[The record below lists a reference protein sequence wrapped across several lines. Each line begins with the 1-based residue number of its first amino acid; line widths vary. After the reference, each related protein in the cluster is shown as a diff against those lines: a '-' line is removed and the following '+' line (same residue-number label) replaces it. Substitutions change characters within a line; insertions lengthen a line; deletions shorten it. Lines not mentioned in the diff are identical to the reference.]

1 MWKESR
7 NGCCCRAFL
16 FSLMMGLGLFF
27 LFHGGAWGQ
36 ENHKQKLVL
45 SLEQL
50 IEMAIAKSPEIGV
63 SRSETAAAQ
72 SDLAQAEA
80 AYYPQIEST
89 ALVGPVPDAEE
100 PVIRDNRIYD
110 LSPGTSLSTMGV
122 FGRLDVELTQPLYT
136 FGKLSNRKEAA
147 SRGVNA
153 KEMETLKKKDDIV
166 LRVTQLYYALILA
179 RGGAQSAQ
187 EADDFFQDAGRRI
200 RRLLELGSSMVSES
214 DLYMIDAFR
223 ADTRRSRAQAQKGE
237 KFAYLALQS
246 LIQLPP
252 EVEFDVPE
260 EELKIKE
267 KELKDLE
274 TYTQMALS
282 ERAEFKQLREALQ
295 AQEYQ
300 VQALQ
305 SDKYPSF
312 FVALK
317 GSLAGAPGRDTLDN
331 PYIPDEFN
339 HAYAGVVAGLKWDFD
354 FGIKKARIDKALA
367 EYRKLL
373 YTKASAEMNIPIQV
387 AKAYEEILEWKEAA
401 KAYSEAAIA
410 SRKWLVSAFAD
421 FDMGVGTAE
430 NMLRAIEKYSH
441 NQSNYIEAL
450 FNYNLSLAQLR
461 YAVGM
466 ETL

>member
-1 MWKESR
+1 MSKASLFSCSSR
-7 NGCCCRAFL
+7 PYF
-16 FSLMMGLGLFF
+16 FSLMIGFGLIF
-27 LFHGGAWGQ
+27 LFDVGAWGQ

-45 SLEQL
+45 NLGQL
-50 IEMAIAKSPEIGV
+50 TEMALAKSPEMGE
-63 SRSETAAAQ
+63 SRSEAAAAR
-72 SDLAQAEA
+72 SDLAQVEA

-89 ALVGPVPDAEE
+89 AVVGPVQDAKV
-100 PVIRDNRIYD
+100 PVIQNNTIYD
-110 LSPGTSLSTMGV
+110 PSPGTSLSNMGI
-122 FGRLDVELTQPLYT
+122 FGRLDVDVTQPLYT

-153 KEMETLKKKDDIV
+153 KELETVKKKDEIV
-166 LRVTQLYYALILA
+166 LRVTQLYYALIVA
-179 RGGAQSAQ
+179 RGGMKSAQ
-187 EADDFFQDAGRRI
+187 DADDFFQDAGRRI
-200 RRLLELGSSMVSES
+200 RRLLELGSPMVSES

-223 ADTRRSRAQAQKGE
+223 ADTSRSRAEARKGE
-237 KFAYLALQS
+237 KLAYFALKS
-246 LIQLPP
+246 LIHLPP
-252 EVEFDVPE
+252 GVEFDVAE
-260 EELKIKE
+260 EELKIKD

-282 ERAEFKQLREALQ
+282 DRAEFKELKEALQ
-295 AQEYQ
+295 AQEFQ
-300 VQALQ
+300 VQAFQ
-305 SDKYPSF
+305 SDRYPSF

-401 KAYSEAAIA
+401 KSYHEGAVA

-441 NQSNYIEAL
+441 NQGNYIEAL